1 MTERHDDTITTLL
14 ALALAAATVLLEAVV
29 AAVALAIT
37 LHRIWSGPASA
48 VPLAKAS
55 SSEPAPLAPTPRL
68 TVAQLRQQCREL
80 GAPGWWNYN
89 RNQCQMVLAV
99 GGVA

>member
-1 MTERHDDTITTLL
+1 MTDRNDPIVVGL
-14 ALALAAATVLLEAVV
+14 ALILAAATVLLEAVV
-29 AAVALAIT
+29 ATVALALTIR
-37 LHRIWSGPASA
+37 RIWMGPAEA

-55 SSEPAPLAPTPRL
+55 SSAPAPLAPAPRF

-89 RNQCQMVLAV
+89 RTQCRMVLAV